1 MKRKTSRDAL
11 RASQCRVSL
20 RPCVFTA
27 LETHAVRLYG
37 RVSLLPW
44 RRTQCV
50 STAVRL
56 YGPGDARSASLQV
69 PIDKTEQLQ

>member
-11 RASQCRVSL
+11 RASQCRVS
-20 RPCVFTA
+20 
-27 LETHAVRLYG
+27 
-37 RVSLLPW
+37 
-44 RRTQCV
+44 QCRA

>member
-1 MKRKTSRDAL
+1 MRL
-11 RASQCRVSL
+11 N
-20 RPCVFTA
+20 
-27 LETHAVRLYG
+27 AVCLYG